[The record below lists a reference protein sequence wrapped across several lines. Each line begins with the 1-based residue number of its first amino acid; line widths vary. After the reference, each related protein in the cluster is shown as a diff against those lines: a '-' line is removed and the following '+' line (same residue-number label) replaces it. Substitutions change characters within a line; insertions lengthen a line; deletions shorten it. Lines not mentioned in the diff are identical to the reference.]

1 MLCVLKSSDL
11 VCLYKNSNA
20 IPLFRNH
27 KVVGVVNC
35 SKENISA
42 AQSREKPMTLKL
54 IDKLTGEEGKHK
66 ICINW
71 PRVIYHDFRENNLSK
86 DSHQIIT
93 AYLDMTLVRN

>member
-1 MLCVLKSSDL
+1 MLKSSDL
-11 VCLYKNSNA
+11 VCLYKNSNV

-35 SKENISA
+35 SKESTSA
-42 AQSREKPMTLKL
+42 AQSREKPMTLEL

-66 ICINW
+66 ICIIW
-71 PRVIYHDFRENNLSK
+71 PKVIYHDFQENKFSK

-93 AYLDMTLVRN
+93 ACLDITLVRN